1 MAVVVRKSSIPATE
15 VGQVLISVDGLTFSA
30 HLPLTTLIDGWL
42 INNDGIMLVVG

>member
-30 HLPLTTLIDGWL
+30 HLPLTSVNGWL
-42 INNDGIMLVVG
+42 VNDPGLMLVVG